1 MMMVNCYAL
10 QMGTVVEKIPCMVLD
25 MDMGMGRKWI
35 RSREDAEEQM
45 VRNGGVR
52 KKPILTLSIVS
63 AT

>member
-1 MMMVNCYAL
+1 MIMVDCCVL

-45 VRNGGVR
+45 VKSGGVR
-52 KKPILTLSIVS
+52 KKPIPTLSIVS